1 MRGKEVKV
9 EGRGEEDIN
18 RLFLGIM
25 EGYKDS
31 AIPPLTDFVPP
42 AGGGGMGV
50 SVEKGSSSKRGNR
63 GRGGGEKD
71 YLQRERDRRDKMAE
85 KFRVL
90 QSMVPNLYHKAT
102 REAIVNNAIDYITK
116 LEEEKS
122 RLENLKKSI
131 SPESME
137 AKPILSYCTNRNS
150 NVDVTISG
158 GVAFFGIQLAAQRC
172 LVVKVFGVFD
182 KHGAD
187 VLAANVSVNDQ
198 RQLTLTVTAMV
209 GGSST
214 DSIEKIKR
222 DILRI

>member
-1 MRGKEVKV
+1 M
-9 EGRGEEDIN
+9 
-18 RLFLGIM
+18 FLGIM

-31 AIPPLTDFVPP
+31 VIPSLTDFVPP
-42 AGGGGMGV
+42 AGGGGTGV
-50 SVEKGSSSKRGNR
+50 KVEKGSSSRKGNR
-63 GRGGGEKD
+63 GRGGEKD

-85 KFRVL
+85 KFCLL
-90 QSMVPNLYHKAT
+90 QSMVPNLNHRAT
-102 REAIVNNAIDYITK
+102 REVIVNNAIDYITK

-137 AKPILSYCTNRNS
+137 AKAILSYCTNRNS
-150 NVDVTISG
+150 SVDVTISG

-172 LVVKVFGVFD
+172 VVVKVFGVFD

-187 VLAANVSVNDQ
+187 VLAANV
-198 RQLTLTVTAMV
+198 TVTAVV

-214 DSIEKIKR
+214 DSIEKFKR